1 MANAEA
7 LENEQNERKWLN
19 NIKNEAERM
28 NELVTDLL
36 DLARLENDVSKENF
50 QVENLSKI
58 VEKTILTF
66 ESIMYEK
73 KIKLEYDI
81 KENINIV
88 CNNNQIKQLL
98 VILIDNAIQHSK
110 ENGEIK
116 VTLRSEKNDVALNVT
131 NKGKEIPKDMYEKI
145 FERFY
150 RVDESRNRNTNR
162 YGLGLA
168 IAKNI
173 VINHNGKINV
183 QSENGYTTF
192 IVKLNKASK

>member
-7 LENEQNERKWLN
+7 LENEPNERKWLN

-116 VTLRSEKNDVALNVT
+116 VTLRSDKNDVALNVT

-183 QSENGYTTF
+183 QSENGHTTF